1 MNSAHCDSSLSE
13 SIVKSDR
20 VAEDNGW
27 FRVVKML
34 LFRSVPSSYYAD
46 WSLLLVLLL
55 FVILLMRPIRC
66 KQAGSVSKGEEDAWD
81 NAGLQYEII

>member
-34 LFRSVPSSYYAD
+34 LFRSAPSSYYTD

-66 KQAGSVSKGEEDAWD
+66 KQAALVKERRVHGTMQAYNMK
-81 NAGLQYEII
+81 